1 MNIDFEID
9 KKVNI
14 TTLITVLILFSTLV
28 AGWTV
33 IQSDVNTIKERQEY
47 YDDFRHEVRQNYIQ
61 REQLDYM
68 VIQRL
73 DRLERNIDEK
83 LDRIEQAI
91 ESRN

>member
-33 IQSDVNTIKERQEY
+33 VQSDVNTIKERQEY
-47 YDDFRHEVRQNYIQ
+47 YDNFRHEVRQNYIQ

>member
-1 MNIDFEID
+1 MNIDFEVD

-14 TTLITVLILFSTLV
+14 ATLITVLILFSTLV

-33 IQSDVNTIKERQEY
+33 IQSDVNTIKDRQEY